1 MRFMRTFNIVITEEN
16 DWLVALEPV
25 SGVASQG
32 KTLDETMRNIREAL
46 ELYFEE
52 LGEHEAQHS
61 TGSNAYLTT
70 VSV

>member
-1 MRFMRTFNIVITEEN
+1 MKTFSVVITEEN
-16 DWLVALEPV
+16 GWLVALEPV

-32 KTLDETMRNIREAL
+32 KTLDEAVRNIREAL

-52 LGEHEAQHS
+52 LGENTEKTNENSSQ
-61 TGSNAYLTT
+61 TFLTT

>member
-1 MRFMRTFNIVITEEN
+1 MKTFNVVITEEN

-32 KTLDETMRNIREAL
+32 KTLDEAMHNIREAL

-52 LGEHEAQHS
+52 MEEDQPSISAPPPQ
-61 TGSNAYLTT
+61 TFLTT

>member
-1 MRFMRTFNIVITEEN
+1 MNTFSVIITEEN
-16 DWLVALEPV
+16 GWLVALEPT

-32 KTLDETMRNIREAL
+32 KTLDEAMYNIREAL

-52 LGEHEAQHS
+52 IGQDTTKLAAAPRS
-61 TGSNAYLTT
+61 FLTT

>member
-1 MRFMRTFNIVITEEN
+1 MKTFNVVITEEN

-32 KTLDETMRNIREAL
+32 KTLDEAMHNIREAL

-52 LGEHEAQHS
+52 INEDADDTVQPAQ
-61 TGSNAYLTT
+61 TFLTT